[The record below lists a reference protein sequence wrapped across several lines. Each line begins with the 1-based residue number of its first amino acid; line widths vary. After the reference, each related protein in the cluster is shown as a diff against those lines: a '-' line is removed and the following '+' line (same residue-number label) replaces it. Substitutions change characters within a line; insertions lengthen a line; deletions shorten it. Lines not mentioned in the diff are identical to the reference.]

1 MFHDRKHSELM
12 SSPDQV
18 TAKYDGL
25 QRHSRGRDIP
35 DECVKVEFILTF
47 IHNYS
52 YYFIGA

>member
-1 MFHDRKHSELM
+1 MFHDRKHSKLM